1 MQTTDI
7 SAAPET
13 SIVLVVG
20 TTADYI
26 EWIRTRY
33 PNEALFITAPHVRQ
47 KAREPVPAP
56 SEELVFPL
64 SDSTALVNALTLHMK
79 TYSQIPGGIA
89 CFDCESM
96 IPAARLA
103 RTLGLPYP
111 DESAI
116 LNCRD
121 KQIAKQLWQ
130 AAGIPCPRVWPI
142 HGINDVIPI
151 LILEDLT
158 AGLVLKPAWGSG
170 SELVFQ
176 CRNRKEA
183 ETAFQMITCGLEKRK
198 GNGLFA
204 HPDHLILAEERI
216 CGPEYSADFILSDTG
231 LTLIRLARKIIPAG
245 MPFGTASGYEVPG
258 TLPSLLPVDM
268 LTRILEKAARSLG
281 LDTGICMVDFVVKHN
296 RPYLLEMT
304 PRPGGDCLPWLLDIS
319 GNLDILKLTLDIARN
334 RPWHL
339 NSFRFL
345 PHMALRI
352 HARKCGILKKIHYRD
367 LASEP
372 RVKQIHLIREP
383 GHRII
388 LPPEDYDSWL
398 LGHIIFDT
406 YGWNFPE
413 TRCTLLARRL
423 EIEIQS

>member
-13 SIVLVVG
+13 PKVLVVG

-26 EWIRTRY
+26 EWIRTRC

-47 KAREPVPAP
+47 TAREPVPAP
-56 SEELVFPL
+56 SEEVVCDL
-64 SDSTALVNALTLHMK
+64 SDPAALMNKVKAHME
-79 TYSQIPGGIA
+79 TWFQTPAGIA

-103 RTLGLPYP
+103 RILGLSYP
-111 DESAI
+111 GESTI
-116 LNCRD
+116 RNCRD
-121 KQIAKQLWQ
+121 KLISKQLWQ
-130 AAGIPCPRVWPI
+130 AQGVPCPRVWPVHNI
-142 HGINDVIPI
+142 EDVTRI
-151 LILEDLT
+151 LKEVT

-176 CRNRKEA
+176 CGNIKEA
-183 ETAFQMITCGLEKRK
+183 ETAWQTLTSGLQKRK
-198 GNGLFA
+198 EHALFA
-204 HPDHLILAEERI
+204 HPDQLILAEERI
-216 CGPEYSADFILSDTG
+216 SGPEYSTDFILTGTG
-231 LTLIRLARKIIPAG
+231 LTLIRLARKMIPAG
-245 MPFGTASGYEVPG
+245 MPFGTAAGYEVPG
-258 TLPSLLPVDM
+258 ILPLQLPIEI
-268 LTRILEKAARSLG
+268 LTPVLEKAARALG
-281 LDTGICMVDFVVKHN
+281 LETGICMVDFVVRHN
-296 RPYLLEMT
+296 QPYLLEIT

-319 GNLDILKLTLDIARN
+319 GNLDILKLALDMARN
-334 RPWHL
+334 RPCQL
-339 NSFRFL
+339 NSFRFSS
-345 PHMALRI
+345 HMALRI

-372 RVKQIHLIREP
+372 RVKQIHLIRKP
-383 GHRII
+383 GHRIV

-406 YGWNFPE
+406 CGWNFPE